1 MRPIN
6 KGTWPTKNNST
17 KKKVFNDWTKAIS
30 ILKQRTGL
38 YCHLCE
44 MKMNSGFAIEHI
56 KPQESYPQLK
66 SHWSNFLLIC
76 PYCNSHKL
84 ATIPKKYKENYFWPH
99 LNNTLLVFD
108 YEQIFPH
115 IKPSDSLTRI
125 QKKRA
130 NNLIELYGLR
140 KEATSDGSADT
151 RWIEKLKAYKM
162 AIDRRLEYQSGMN
175 QSVNAIV
182 DLAVQSGFF
191 SIWLKVFEDIPLI
204 RTDLIQR
211 KEFHLLNTNC
221 FDNTLQLQPRTTN
234 DL

>member
-1 MRPIN
+1 
-6 KGTWPTKNNST
+6 
-17 KKKVFNDWTKAIS
+17 
-30 ILKQRTGL
+30 
-38 YCHLCE
+38 

-56 KPQESYPQLK
+56 KPKVFYPQLK
-66 SHWSNFLLIC
+66 SHWSNFLLVC
-76 PYCNSHKL
+76 PYCNSHKI

-108 YEQIFPH
+108 YEQVLPH
-115 IKPSDSLTRI
+115 IKPFDSLTQD

-140 KEATSDGSADT
+140 KESTSDGSADT

-162 AIDRRLEYQSGMN
+162 AIDRRLEYQKGMN
-175 QSVNAIV
+175 HSVKAIV

-204 RTDLIQR
+204 RTALIQR
-211 KEFHLLNTNC
+211 KEFYLLNTNC
-221 FDNTLQLQPRTTN
+221 FDNSLQLQPRNTN
-234 DL
+234 AL